1 MATPISP
8 TLPSYATPPTN
19 YIGTTLFLTYIA
31 SALYATFSI
40 TYSHYTQFTNL
51 APAKDAKV
59 NKARAAR
66 ARHITIY
73 AFLESIS
80 FATLSYNML
89 MFLITHYLEWSG
101 DARSNLNSMSAGKL
115 GAWMLESTLFQDFA
129 GDLVKNAPN
138 ALITQISI
146 LATWFWSIWVAQKGM

>member
-1 MATPISP
+1 MATPLSP
-8 TLPSYATPPTN
+8 TSPTYATPPTN
-19 YIGTTLFLTYIA
+19 YTGTTLFLTYIA
-31 SALYATFSI
+31 AALYAIILI

-51 APAKDAKV
+51 VPSKDEKV

-101 DARSNLNSMSAGKL
+101 DVCFTVKSVDAGKL
-115 GAWMLESTLFQDFA
+115 GKWMLESSLFQDFA

-138 ALITQISI
+138 ALITQTSI
-146 LATWFWSIWVAQKGM
+146 LATWFWSIWVAQKGT